1 MKQNSFRLL
10 LIFLFVLP
18 LVMLAKNAR
27 FRIDLTEENLFSL
40 SLATKELI
48 ESLDDRLQIKL
59 YFSRDIEGHEYLL
72 PQRQLLEGLLG
83 EIEALGGE
91 YVSVETV
98 DPTSDLVAHRDAEH
112 IGVEPV
118 PLTGKDIGSL
128 SLDMLYQG
136 LEMRYQDR
144 SETIPFL
151 IASDFEFAF
160 SARLAN
166 LLRGSKPRLLFVTNE
181 PPLPPQIPGFPSQV
195 PEERFFEE
203 LRRVL
208 GTRFIVED
216 SAIQS
221 SLPLD
226 LEGVSA
232 IVMPR
237 PVAPSDIVMKGVK
250 EYLEGGGSVLVLLD
264 KALVDPTTLNSQF
277 VDTGLDVWLSDYG
290 IGVDDRILFDSNSI
304 TVQAGVHQVET
315 SEGTKLMPLQ
325 APYGFGVIA
334 EGKGLNVTHP
344 ITSALGSVVLFWAH
358 SLEVSRVRQDLQYE
372 NLIMSSEQSWLLPGD
387 SNLSM
392 NSENIRQLQ
401 LAAYRSESPKSY
413 PLAVAISGTFLDESK
428 PGRLIVVGDSDLFH
442 NVTLRGGGDANSEF
456 ASNMVDW
463 LANDINLISLRS
475 RGQRPRPLFDYAAEY
490 LKNHGGLGEDE
501 DANRELAKDA
511 ISFAANQQ
519 RLFAWFHVLLPFS
532 LMFILGLMHY
542 INRTRQERKSYVE

>member
-1 MKQNSFRLL
+1 M
-10 LIFLFVLP
+10 I
-18 LVMLAKNAR
+18 
-27 FRIDLTEENLFSL
+27 
-40 SLATKELI
+40 
-48 ESLDDRLQIKL
+48 
-59 YFSRDIEGHEYLL
+59 
-72 PQRQLLEGLLG
+72 
-83 EIEALGGE
+83 
-91 YVSVETV
+91 
-98 DPTSDLVAHRDAEH
+98 
-112 IGVEPV
+112 
-118 PLTGKDIGSL
+118 
-128 SLDMLYQG
+128 
-136 LEMRYQDR
+136 
-144 SETIPFL
+144 
-151 IASDFEFAF
+151 
-160 SARLAN
+160 
-166 LLRGSKPRLLFVTNE
+166 
-181 PPLPPQIPGFPSQV
+181 
-195 PEERFFEE
+195 
-203 LRRVL
+203 
-208 GTRFIVED
+208 
-216 SAIQS
+216 
-221 SLPLD
+221 
-226 LEGVSA
+226 
-232 IVMPR
+232 
-237 PVAPSDIVMKGVK
+237 
-250 EYLEGGGSVLVLLD
+250 LLD

-456 ASNMVDW
+456 ASNVLDW